1 MKLEKIAILGAG
13 GWGTALSIL
22 WAMKDREIL
31 LWGHNPARVARLRET
46 RVNRDYLPGVN
57 LPESV
62 GLTSD
67 LKDCA
72 GADLIIFVMPSMAF
86 REIASQVRG
95 ILANDRAI
103 LLTCTKGIE
112 HRSGKRMSEILREI
126 FPNHPIAVLS
136 GPNLAA
142 EVARGLPT
150 ATVLACTEAQHSAEL
165 RTYLGRPRFR
175 IYTGDELAGIEL
187 GAALKNVFA
196 IAAGA
201 SDGLGLGD
209 NSKAALVTRAL
220 AEMIRLGTA
229 MGGKLATFYGL
240 SGAGDLILTCFSR
253 GSRNRHVGELLG
265 RGQSL
270 REITSAMQ
278 MVAEGI
284 PTTKS
289 AYECARKLKIETPI
303 IDQVYVLGNLD
314 PRMQTFRSVVRQN
327 RHLAL
332 CDNVAVIN
340 FFIDIVDGA
349 AGYFFACGQRL
360 FPRLE
365 AGESWQQR
373 GMNVENAARKRLQHW
388 RL

>member
-1 MKLEKIAILGAG
+1 VKLEKIAILGAG

-22 WAMKDREIL
+22 WAIKDREIL

-46 RVNRDYLPGVN
+46 RVNSDYLPGVN

-62 GLTSD
+62 GLTSN

-72 GADLIIFVMPSMAF
+72 TADLIVFVTPSMAL
-86 REIASQVRG
+86 REIAKQVCG
-95 ILANDRAI
+95 ILANDCAI
-103 LLTCTKGIE
+103 LLSCTKGIE
-112 HRSGKRMSEILREI
+112 HRSGKRMSEILGEF
-126 FPNHPIAVLS
+126 FPNHPTAVLS

-165 RTYLGRPRFR
+165 QAYLGRPRFR

-187 GAALKNVFA
+187 GGALKNVFA

-229 MGGKLATFYGL
+229 MGGKLPTFYGL

-284 PTTKS
+284 PTTRS
-289 AYECARKLKIETPI
+289 AYECARKLKIDTPI
-303 IDQVYVLGNLD
+303 IDQVYALLYQGRTAAQAMEDLLGRDQKAEWN
-314 PRMQTFRSVVRQN
+314 
-327 RHLAL
+327 
-332 CDNVAVIN
+332 
-340 FFIDIVDGA
+340 
-349 AGYFFACGQRL
+349 
-360 FPRLE
+360 
-365 AGESWQQR
+365 
-373 GMNVENAARKRLQHW
+373 
-388 RL
+388 